1 MADKKNEI
9 LEEQRRA
16 REEFLELKKM
26 QHGEIEAPPK
36 PSEVALVPKTPKE
49 KWDNFWFQYKWYV
62 VAITATVV
70 VLSVLIAQCVSRPK
84 YDFEAVYFTYTP
96 VLDEQTEKVSDYL
109 KKYGEDVNGDGEV
122 KIQVINC
129 SFSDKGNVQYKNTM
143 LTKLQSLIAGDEK
156 ALIYITDSESY
167 KYLEGISDS
176 TSIFEGEPLAFGEDF
191 YKSTETENFGALPE
205 GLQVSCRRVSDTVL
219 ESKKNIKPL
228 YNAAKNLIEKL
239 SDLN

>member
-1 MADKKNEI
+1 M
-9 LEEQRRA
+9 
-16 REEFLELKKM
+16 
-26 QHGEIEAPPK
+26 
-36 PSEVALVPKTPKE
+36 
-49 KWDNFWFQYKWYV
+49 
-62 VAITATVV
+62 
-70 VLSVLIAQCVSRPK
+70 
-84 YDFEAVYFTYTP
+84 
-96 VLDEQTEKVSDYL
+96 
-109 KKYGEDVNGDGEV
+109 
-122 KIQVINC
+122 
-129 SFSDKGNVQYKNTM
+129 QYKNTM